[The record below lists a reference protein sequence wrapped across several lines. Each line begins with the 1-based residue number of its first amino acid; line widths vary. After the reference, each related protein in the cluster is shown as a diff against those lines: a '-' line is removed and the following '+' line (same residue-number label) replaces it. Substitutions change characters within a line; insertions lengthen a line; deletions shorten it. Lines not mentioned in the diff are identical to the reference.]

1 MKPGASAQRAAPGMS
16 EGQDAPWQ
24 GREPCHALNPFEPEQ
39 GRIDS
44 MNAISGEDINRLAP
58 LPGRL
63 FKGRLSRGGA
73 LARLPRAFL
82 PSTPLGWMTR
92 QLAAARTQA
101 HSHLLRI

>member
-24 GREPCHALNPFEPEQ
+24 GRKPCRALNPFEPEQ
-39 GRIDS
+39 SRFDS
-44 MNAISGEDINRLAP
+44 MNAIYGEDINHLAP

-63 FKGRLSRGGA
+63 FKDPLSRGGA

-82 PSTPLGWMTR
+82 SSTPTG
-92 QLAAARTQA
+92 
-101 HSHLLRI
+101 